1 MLSTFDY
8 HLFLGL
14 NIADTLIIFVIAA
27 LRVFVGVAGAALAF
41 WTLFLFLVLL
51 SLKGRV
57 FTLLLDFPVVELNTA
72 AVFRLI
78 LVLFLHLNRNLTF
91 KLTTGHSL

>member
-14 NIADTLIIFVIAA
+14 NIADTLIIFVIAT

-41 WTLFLFLVLL
+41 WTLFFLVLL

-57 FTLLLDFPVVELNTA
+57 FTLLLNFPVVELNTA